1 MFRDFA
7 YTVRRSV
14 HAYDIIPVID
24 HATVSKIPAV
34 YAYDIIQ
41 TYGSAYASRR
51 SVTYAYDIIAKQ
63 DSASVSTVKTVSA
76 LDVLVAATDLASAEG
91 MITVLVPDYSLTVDA
106 LAVANRAVDVYDII
120 PIIDYGVVVKTEV
133 IEAKDYVLITDYADA
148 KKAPIIAAFD
158 SILSDAVSSSKSYS
172 PLFFTLFRRKV
183 SIRYS
188 TLNVLDFALADS
200 ATYSKSYSP
209 LFFTLFRRRIPVRY
223 LTLAVDDSMTVAD
236 SASMVKTKVVGA
248 DDYVLYDYVPHVPPD
263 EIRYRSLYANV
274 GMRTV
279 SVFDRI
285 TPHESVWVGPRA
297 AVVHAR
303 DYLASDGASVLRRS
317 VNAHDVLMSD
327 NVNIVRIT

>member
-1 MFRDFA
+1 MFRDFTYA
-7 YTVRRSV
+7 VRRSV

-24 HATVSKIPAV
+24 HAAISKIPAV

-51 SVTYAYDIIAKQ
+51 SVTHAYDIIAKQ

-148 KKAPIIAAFD
+148 KKEPIIAAFD
-158 SILSDAVSSSKSYS
+158 SILSDAVSS
-172 PLFFTLFRRKV
+172 
-183 SIRYS
+183 
-188 TLNVLDFALADS
+188 
-200 ATYSKSYSP
+200 SKSYSP

-236 SASMVKTKVVGA
+236 SASMVKTKVVSA